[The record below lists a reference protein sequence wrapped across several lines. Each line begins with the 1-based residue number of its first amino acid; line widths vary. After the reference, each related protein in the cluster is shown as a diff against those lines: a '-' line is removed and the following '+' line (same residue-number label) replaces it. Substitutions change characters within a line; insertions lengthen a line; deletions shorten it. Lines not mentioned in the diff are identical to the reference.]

1 MKIQYSAKQALDI
14 SRKNAARAWNGTQDS
29 AAVRLARTEFLRLQH
44 KPKFLLSPTA
54 PVFTIGSCFARNVE
68 NTLLSH
74 NLPLLLKSHGVPAE
88 EYQTWDEAT
97 GRGGGVG
104 RGQLSRG
111 ALNKYS
117 VHSMSHELKRV
128 LGDQHYPNE
137 GLIELSADL
146 WFDPHASMLRNG
158 PFEATLA
165 NRKRIEA
172 AMREIRNA
180 RVMFMTLGL
189 TETWIDTASD
199 LAMNTH
205 PGPNWLMRMSDRFHF
220 IDYGFDGIMS
230 EMVEMIELIREKCHA
245 DMRFIVTV
253 SPVPLASTFK
263 DADVIVANSGS
274 KATLRAVAEELYR
287 RYDYVDYFP
296 SYEIVTNTPRPLAW
310 QDDQLHVSP
319 AMVKEITETF
329 VGLYYT

>member
-1 MKIQYSAKQALDI
+1 MKIEYSAKQAI
-14 SRKNAARAWNGTQDS
+14 KVSRNNAARAWGGTADS
-29 AAVRLARTEFLRLQH
+29 AAVRLTRAECLRLRH
-44 KPKFLLSPTA
+44 KPKFLLDRTA

-68 NTLLSH
+68 NTMLSH
-74 NLPLLLKSHGVPAE
+74 NLPLLLKHHGVPAE
-88 EYQTWDEAT
+88 EYQSWDEVT

-111 ALNKYS
+111 AFNKYS

-128 LGDQHYPNE
+128 LLDEQCPDE
-137 GLIELSADL
+137 GLIQLSGDL

-158 PFEATLA
+158 PFQATLT

-172 AMREIRNA
+172 AMKEIRNA

-189 TETWIDTASD
+189 TETWIDAASG

-205 PGPNWLMRMSDRFHF
+205 PGANWLMRMGDRFHF
-220 IDYGFDGIMS
+220 VDYGFDGIMS
-230 EMVEMIELIREKCHA
+230 EMVGMIELVRETCHR

-296 SYEIVTNTPRPLAW
+296 SYEIVMNTARPFAW
-310 QDDQLHVSP
+310 HDDQLHVS
-319 AMVKEITETF
+319 AAVVKEITETF
-329 VGLYYT
+329 VGLYYA